1 MSSTSLTRYV
11 VTFHYQEKG
20 LSDLNKLTST
30 MTEAGFSPTL
40 NDDEG
45 KPHELGTNSF
55 GFISALTA
63 EEVQEMAAGFGE
75 VALGQRPEVDVQS
88 WESWQQQSSS
98 A

>member
-45 KPHELGTNSF
+45 KSHELGTNSF
-55 GFISALTA
+55 GFISALSA
-63 EEVQEMAAGFGE
+63 EEVKEMAAGLGE
-75 VALGQRPEVDVQS
+75 VALGERPEVDIQD
-88 WESWQQQSSS
+88 WESWQQHELS

>member
-55 GFISALTA
+55 GIISAL
-63 EEVQEMAAGFGE
+63 EEDEIKQLAAGFGE
-75 VALGQRPEVDVQS
+75 IALGERPEVEVLS
-88 WESWQQQSSS
+88 WEAYQQQQK
-98 A
+98 